1 MTRFW
6 RPLTPADWTGDERGS
21 VMPMFVIALVAILS
35 LVGAA
40 IALGLDSRAA
50 SNLQITADESA
61 LSGATAFINTA
72 SPKASDRLAAAEQA
86 AQAAAMANANFSI
99 VKLDVGAIT
108 EDAYGQRTVI
118 DVALKFTPANPA
130 AQMAGRNANIGIE
143 RTAAA
148 AATWGFPLCILGLN
162 ANDTGL
168 STTGLSNLTAENCI
182 VWTNSPDTRSMEFKG
197 GTAKTKYFCSAGN
210 AFIASAIVSPKPDE
224 NCDPIPDP
232 LASWQA
238 PLPGKAGPNPFP
250 VSSKNKTPN
259 IAALSTQFLKAIG
272 VPAVKSVA
280 QPLAAALKSGQPLT
294 DSQTQ
299 LVTASLNT
307 LMLTVGGPFSSTGL
321 DKKGVFTKGAAKGM
335 HIMEVA
341 QVLGIADNLPDS
353 LYSADVYA
361 SSPTTTLSPGTY
373 AGLDIAQGNV
383 RLKPGVYHI
392 VGAPLIVRR
401 KTTLTGEGVT
411 IVFHGDKAT
420 FSVLDQARATITAPT
435 AGETAGFSIA
445 ENRHSA
451 LKSKTAQRS
460 RLTGSGAVS
469 MIGTIYVPRQ
479 KFAIT
484 GKGAADQASHLLQ
497 LVADKIELENMGA
510 LKIKFDPS
518 RTDVPMTI
526 EPERAA
532 VLIR

>member
-1 MTRFW
+1 
-6 RPLTPADWTGDERGS
+6 
-21 VMPMFVIALVAILS
+21 
-35 LVGAA
+35 
-40 IALGLDSRAA
+40 
-50 SNLQITADESA
+50 
-61 LSGATAFINTA
+61 
-72 SPKASDRLAAAEQA
+72 
-86 AQAAAMANANFSI
+86 
-99 VKLDVGAIT
+99 
-108 EDAYGQRTVI
+108 
-118 DVALKFTPANPA
+118 
-130 AQMAGRNANIGIE
+130 
-143 RTAAA
+143 
-148 AATWGFPLCILGLN
+148 
-162 ANDTGL
+162 
-168 STTGLSNLTAENCI
+168 
-182 VWTNSPDTRSMEFKG
+182 
-197 GTAKTKYFCSAGN
+197 
-210 AFIASAIVSPKPDE
+210 
-224 NCDPIPDP
+224 
-232 LASWQA
+232 
-238 PLPGKAGPNPFP
+238 
-250 VSSKNKTPN
+250 
-259 IAALSTQFLKAIG
+259 
-272 VPAVKSVA
+272 
-280 QPLAAALKSGQPLT
+280 
-294 DSQTQ
+294 
-299 LVTASLNT
+299 
-307 LMLTVGGPFSSTGL
+307 
-321 DKKGVFTKGAAKGM
+321 M

-341 QVLGIADNLPDS
+341 QILGIVDNLPDS

-401 KTTLTGEGVT
+401 KATLTGEGVT

-484 GKGAADQASHLLQ
+484 GKGAADQASPLLQ